1 LPEASRSSVV
11 PSKSTVSAPFILEET
26 ELELVELGLVQ
37 TIKTDDPLVS
47 TDPFPSMVPIKRGLF
62 IGGPEGTPFRSV
74 HNHRLIGSGQSI
86 FQEA

>member
-1 LPEASRSSVV
+1 VL
-11 PSKSTVSAPFILEET
+11 APFILEET
-26 ELELVELGLVQ
+26 GRRLVELGLAQ
-37 TIKTDDPLVS
+37 TVKTDVPLVS

-62 IGGPEGTPFRSV
+62 IGGPKGTPFRSV

>member
-1 LPEASRSSVV
+1 MP
-11 PSKSTVSAPFILEET
+11 APFILEET

-62 IGGPEGTPFRSV
+62 IGGP
-74 HNHRLIGSGQSI
+74 
-86 FQEA
+86 